1 MRLFKT
7 IPLLII
13 PGGIYNLLALLE
25 SHSGAI
31 IEERGIPI
39 PLPHNVDI
47 LYSVGDFITTI
58 AIVLLFFEIV
68 KSTSVANLSIV
79 EHIVSTFVFSIFMA
93 ELMLAPELTGT
104 PTFVFLMLMSFIDV
118 IAGFTITITAARRDF
133 NINN

>member
-1 MRLFKT
+1 MKLFKT

-25 SHSGAI
+25 SHPGAI

>member
-1 MRLFKT
+1 MRLFRS

-25 SHSGAI
+25 SQRGTI
-31 IEERGIPI
+31 LEDRGIPI
-39 PLPHNVDI
+39 PLPHDVF
-47 LYSVGDFITTI
+47 LPYSIADFITTI

-68 KSTSVANLSIV
+68 KSTSVADISIF
-79 EHIVSTFVFSIFMA
+79 EHIVSTLVFSVFMA
-93 ELMLAPELTGT
+93 ELMLVPELAGT
-104 PTFVFLMLMSFIDV
+104 PTFVFLTLMSFIDV